1 MILPG
6 VGRQNVCAE
15 HAFPATLAGTDGMA
29 AALIGATSGRR
40 STAMTDRSALRRL
53 ARRFDLRI
61 VTCSA
66 LTLRRKRRGRGFSY
80 ESGDGRAIE
89 DEATLARLKSL
100 AVPPAYTQVMFA
112 ADPRAHLQAI
122 GTDAAGRLQYRY
134 HPDWT
139 RVRETLKAARL
150 SALAGAL
157 PTITRE
163 VRRAL
168 RRPEPDQRFA
178 LAAAVELVA
187 LTAIRPGS
195 EQYAEQHGTRG
206 ATTLLKS
213 HVRID
218 GDTITLAF
226 TGKGGKAIC
235 KQLSDARLAVA
246 LTRLKALP
254 GRRLFKYRDADG
266 ALHAIHAGDANR
278 FLKEIS
284 GQPISLKDFRT
295 LTASLGVLDQLARL
309 EPEKS
314 ERGRRQQIRQ
324 AIGPLADE
332 LANTLTVCR
341 SSYVHDSVIAAFE
354 SGKLRKTSSE
364 SLSNVE
370 RLSRL
375 LAHRDCRPQTA

>member
-1 MILPG
+1 
-6 VGRQNVCAE
+6 
-15 HAFPATLAGTDGMA
+15 
-29 AALIGATSGRR
+29 
-40 STAMTDRSALRRL
+40 MTDSSAQRRL

-61 VTCSA
+61 VACSA
-66 LTLRRKRRGRGFSY
+66 LTIRRRRRGRGFSY
-80 ESGDGRAIE
+80 ENGDGRPITN
-89 DEATLARLKSL
+89 EATLTRLKSL
-100 AVPPAYTQVMFA
+100 AVPPAYADVRFA

-139 RVRETLKAARL
+139 RVREALKAGRL

-157 PTITRE
+157 PAITRA

-195 EQYAEQHGTRG
+195 EQYAAQHGTRG

-213 HVRID
+213 HIRIE
-218 GDTITLAF
+218 GDAIALTF
-226 TGKGGKAIC
+226 TGKGGKAIR
-235 KQLSDARLAVA
+235 KQLSDIRLAEA

-254 GRRLFKYRDADG
+254 GRRLFKYRDAEG
-266 ALHAIHAGDANR
+266 ALRPIHAGDVNR
-278 FLKEIS
+278 FLKEVS

-309 EPEKS
+309 EPEMS
-314 ERGRRQQIRQ
+314 ESGRRRQIRQ
-324 AIGPLADE
+324 AIAPLAEE

-354 SGKLRKTSSE
+354 SGKLRNAREKGLCS
-364 SLSNVE
+364 VE

-375 LAHRDCRPQTA
+375 LASRDCRPKLA